1 MKGRLA
7 IFLTIVLMVV
17 VLVALNAASYVRVEQ
32 SADTEAEPDRST
44 FNSGGTGTRALFE
57 YLQQTGRDIVR
68 WRRPASDLLSVEAE
82 KDVTPTFVVVGK
94 LHRECTRGDAAAL
107 LRWVERGGQLVVID
121 RSPSPSLL

>member
-32 SADTEAEPDRST
+32 EADTEAQPDRST

-57 YLQQTGRDIVR
+57 YLQQTGRDVGR
-68 WRRPASDLLSVEAE
+68 WRRPVSDLPVPSDANEA
-82 KDVTPTFVVVGK
+82 TPLTFVVVGK
-94 LHRECTRGDAAAL
+94 LRR
-107 LRWVERGGQLVVID
+107 
-121 RSPSPSLL
+121 PF